1 MSNDY
6 LWDRS
11 GPVDA
16 EVERLER
23 VLGTLRHSGELRFPS
38 PAYGRRPTRWIPA
51 AVAAAVMIAI
61 GAAQLRVGV
70 PPGDTPW
77 QVVAVEGSAR
87 LGSGAVER
95 TAKLHTGQQLRT
107 NGGKVTLEADEI
119 GRVDV
124 AAGSELRVTDSTPAN
139 QTLALR
145 RGVIHAL
152 IWAPP
157 RQFAVDTPSA
167 RTIDLGCEYTLSVD
181 DAGNGLVRV
190 QTGWVAFQFK
200 GRESFIPAGAGCR
213 TTRRGGPG
221 TPYFE
226 DASEQLRRA
235 LAAFDATG
243 NGSDLR
249 QVLAEARP
257 RDGLTLW
264 HLLTRVPEAERALVF
279 DRFAALVALPSDVT
293 REGVLAKD
301 RRMLDVCWNALNLEN
316 TEWWR
321 EWRRDWQP

>member
-16 EVERLER
+16 EVERLEQ
-23 VLGTLRHSGELRFPS
+23 VLGKLRHGGDLRFPA
-38 PAYGRRPTRWIPA
+38 PMHGRERARWIPA
-51 AVAAAVMIAI
+51 AIAAAVMI
-61 GAAQLRVGV
+61 GAGVAQLRVAM
-70 PPGDTPW
+70 PLAETPW
-77 QVVAVEGSAR
+77 QVVAVEGYAR
-87 LGSGAVER
+87 LGSGTAER
-95 TAKLHTGQQLRT
+95 AAKLRTGQHLRT
-107 NGGKVTLEADEI
+107 DGGKVTLEADEI
-119 GRVDV
+119 GRIDV
-124 AAGSELRVTDSTPAN
+124 AAGSELRVTESTRAK

-145 RGVIHAL
+145 RGLIHAL

-157 RQFAVDTPSA
+157 RRFVVDTPSA

-181 DAGNGLVRV
+181 DGGDGLVRV
-190 QTGWVAFQFK
+190 KTGWVAFQFD
-200 GRESFIPAGAGCR
+200 GRDSFIPAGAACR

-226 DASEQLRRA
+226 EASEELRRA
-235 LAAFDATG
+235 LAAFDAGG
-243 NGSDLR
+243 NGGDLK

-264 HLLTRVPEAERALVF
+264 HLLTRAAEADRGLVF
-279 DRFAALVALPSDVT
+279 DRFATFVALPAEVT

-301 RRMLDVCWNALNLEN
+301 RRMLDLCWNALNLEN
-316 TEWWR
+316 AEWWR
-321 EWRRDWQP
+321 EWKRAWQP